1 MSDFH
6 SQGIRWLF
14 SVHILPRKAVLKE
27 RGFKPS
33 FFDKCCQELEVS
45 LERGKIGLYASR
57 KYDVL
62 QCH

>member
-14 SVHILPRKAVLKE
+14 GVHILPRKAVLLG

-33 FFDKCCQELEVS
+33 FFDKKPAIKQGRS
-45 LERGKIGLYASR
+45 PKRYG
-57 KYDVL
+57 
-62 QCH
+62 